1 MSESTKQPR
10 PNCTDTRGSWRGV
23 LNSSMRAL
31 RLVGNMLTNELIC
44 PVEDTQLALPATER
58 LTQREQRNRIS
69 EIGHLPRALPMTGH
83 IHTKPDAH
91 GIKHLSTVACYTEIL
106 LVTGIK
112 ATQLFQRHIASIRLA
127 KTSCPHDR
135 EDTCAPSWHTPGR
148 RDCARRVPTSH
159 HLETRSRS
167 RKCCHRHPTQARSA
181 AYLGCRQVLWVTV
194 STERC
199 GACWGMMEI
208 AM

>member
-1 MSESTKQPR
+1 MSESTKKPR

-83 IHTKPDAH
+83 IHTKPDVH

-148 RDCARRVPTSH
+148 ETVPARFQPHTTWRLEADHASVVIVIQRRRAPPPTW
-159 HLETRSRS
+159 
-167 RKCCHRHPTQARSA
+167 A
-181 AYLGCRQVLWVTV
+181 VD
-194 STERC
+194 RC
-199 GACWGMMEI
+199 FG
-208 AM
+208 